1 MDKKKE
7 KNKNLGSFLLR
18 YKYSIAILLFF
29 TLANNGSAL
38 VIPRLASSIIDSY
51 TTNTFNQQDVIAIFV
66 PIATLIFLFAI
77 IQTALSMVVAEK
89 IGRDLR
95 ESIINRV
102 SKQTYTFVNKITP
115 ERILTNITSDVNV
128 LKEFISQGVVL
139 IFTAIVL
146 LIGSCIAL
154 LSINA
159 QLAIPII
166 LALPV
171 LFFVF
176 MFIFSKINKFF
187 EIAQKNIDKLN
198 QVIGETVVGA
208 SLIRVLNSRKE
219 EEGKFRDINSYSRET
234 GIKILT
240 LFATLLPIITFL
252 ANLIVLFILFRG
264 GNQVIDG
271 ELSYGELIAFNTY
284 VDLLI
289 TPIFIIGFVSGTIFR
304 AFTSFGRISEVINS
318 KVDGD
323 NGDIDIKINGDIEM
337 KDVELKIE
345 DKVLLKNI
353 NIKIKS
359 NTRTAIIGPTG
370 SGKTQLFNLIT
381 GLLKPTQGK
390 IYIDGKEIE
399 KYKSETLFNQI
410 GLVFQDSIIFNT
422 TILENL
428 NFGDKYNE
436 EDIEKALKTAEIYD
450 FVQTLPEKLQTKIT
464 ERGSNLSGG
473 QKQRLTLARALILN
487 PKILLLDDFTAR
499 VDRKTEMS
507 ILKNLNEN
515 YPETTIIMVS
525 QKIEPVKD
533 FDQVILLMDGEILA
547 SGKHKELLEKSV
559 EYKLIF
565 DSQQTTNN
573 E

>member
-1 MDKKKE
+1 MDKKVE

-18 YKYSIAILLFF
+18 YKYSIAILLIF

-38 VIPRLASSIIDSY
+38 IIPRLASSIIDSY
-51 TTNTFNQQDVIAIFV
+51 TNNTFNQQDVISIFV
-66 PIATLIFLFAI
+66 PIATLIFIFAI
-77 IQTALSMVVAEK
+77 VQTALSMVVAEK

-95 ESIINRV
+95 ESIINKV

-128 LKEFISQGVVL
+128 MKEFISQGVVL

-154 LSINA
+154 LSINS

-166 LALPV
+166 LSLPV

-187 EIAQKNIDKLN
+187 EISQKNIDKLN

-219 EEGKFRDINSYSRET
+219 EEGKFRDINGYSRET

-318 KVDGD
+318 KVDTNDGEL
-323 NGDIDIKINGDIEM
+323 DIKISGDIEM
-337 KDVELKIE
+337 SEVELRIE
-345 DKVLLKNI
+345 DKLLLNDIK
-353 NIKIKS
+353 IKIKS

-381 GLLKPTQGK
+381 GLLKPTRGK
-390 IYIDGKEIE
+390 IMIDGKELDQF
-399 KYKSETLFNQI
+399 KSETLFSQI

-436 EDIEKALKTAEIYD
+436 KDLEKALKTAEIYD
-450 FVQTLPEKLQTKIT
+450 FIQTLPEKLETKIT

-487 PKILLLDDFTAR
+487 PRILLLDDFTAR

-507 ILKNLNEN
+507 ILKNLREN

-533 FDQVILLMDGEILA
+533 FDQIVLLMDGEILA
-547 SGKHKELLEKSV
+547 SGKHEQLLENSV

>member
-1 MDKKKE
+1 MDKKVE

-18 YKYSIAILLFF
+18 YKYSIAILLIF

-38 VIPRLASSIIDSY
+38 IIPRLASSIIDSY
-51 TTNTFNQQDVIAIFV
+51 TNNTFNQQDVISIFV
-66 PIATLIFLFAI
+66 PIATLIFIFAI
-77 IQTALSMVVAEK
+77 VQTALSMVVAEK

-95 ESIINRV
+95 ESIINKV

-128 LKEFISQGVVL
+128 MKEFISQGVVL

-154 LSINA
+154 LSINS

-166 LALPV
+166 LSLPV

-187 EIAQKNIDKLN
+187 EISQKNIDKLN

-219 EEGKFRDINSYSRET
+219 EEGKFRDINGYSRET

-304 AFTSFGRISEVINS
+304 AFTSFGRISEIINS
-318 KVDGD
+318 KVDTDEGLLDSEIKGD
-323 NGDIDIKINGDIEM
+323 VEM
-337 KDVELKIE
+337 KDVQLKIE
-345 DKVLLKNI
+345 EKVLLKEI
-353 NIKIKS
+353 NIKIKAK
-359 NTRTAIIGPTG
+359 TRTAIIGPTG

-381 GLLKPTQGK
+381 GLLKPTKGK
-390 IYIDGKEIE
+390 IMIDGKELDQF
-399 KYKSETLFNQI
+399 KSETLFSQI

-436 EDIEKALKTAEIYD
+436 KDLEKALKTAEIYD
-450 FVQTLPEKLQTKIT
+450 FIQTLPEKLETKIT

-487 PKILLLDDFTAR
+487 PRILLLDDFTAR

-507 ILKNLNEN
+507 ILKNLREN

-533 FDQVILLMDGEILA
+533 FDQIVLLMDGEILA
-547 SGKHKELLEKSV
+547 SGKHEQLLENSV

>member
-1 MDKKKE
+1 MDKKVE

-18 YKYSIAILLFF
+18 YKYSIAILLIF

-38 VIPRLASSIIDSY
+38 IIPRLASSIIDSY
-51 TTNTFNQQDVIAIFV
+51 TNNTFNQQDVISIFV
-66 PIATLIFLFAI
+66 PIATLIFIFAI
-77 IQTALSMVVAEK
+77 VQTALSMVVAEK

-95 ESIINRV
+95 ESIINKV

-128 LKEFISQGVVL
+128 MKEFISQGVVL

-154 LSINA
+154 LSINS

-166 LALPV
+166 LSLPV

-187 EIAQKNIDKLN
+187 EISQKNIDKLN

-219 EEGKFRDINSYSRET
+219 EEGKFRDINGYSRET

-318 KVDGD
+318 KVDTNDGEL
-323 NGDIDIKINGDIEM
+323 DIKISGDIEM
-337 KDVELKIE
+337 SEVELRIE
-345 DKVLLKNI
+345 DKLLLNDI

-381 GLLKPTQGK
+381 GLLKPTKGK
-390 IYIDGKEIE
+390 IMIDGKELDQF
-399 KYKSETLFNQI
+399 KSETLFSQI

-436 EDIEKALKTAEIYD
+436 KDLEKALKTAEIYD
-450 FVQTLPEKLQTKIT
+450 FIQTLPEKLETKIT

-487 PKILLLDDFTAR
+487 PRILLLDDFTAR

-507 ILKNLNEN
+507 ILKNLREN

-533 FDQVILLMDGEILA
+533 FDQIVLLMDGEILA
-547 SGKHKELLEKSV
+547 SGKHEQLLENSV